1 MTDGGHAMESSRS
14 EVVDEIS
21 KWTVGLGVITIALF
35 PLAIPFL
42 ILTSVAVIPLV
53 VPVVAIA
60 LVAAVVAVPVL
71 LLRGLGRRLSARV
84 SSARA
89 GSPGR
94 GPQEGWRQARARPS

>member
-1 MTDGGHAMESSRS
+1 MDSSRS

-21 KWTVGLGVITIALF
+21 TWGVGLGVVTMALF

-42 ILTSVAVIPLV
+42 LLTAVAVIPLV
-53 VPVVAIA
+53 LPVVAIA

-71 LLRGLGRRLSARV
+71 LLRGLGRRLSARG

-89 GSPGR
+89 ASPEPRPREGS
-94 GPQEGWRQARARPS
+94 QQTRARPL